1 MCYIAQRGT
10 DTIMS
15 TKVNRKETL
24 DSIQANVQDK
34 NMVKHMLATEA
45 IMRVLAKKLGEDEE
59 EWGLTGLLHDIDI
72 ELVEGDMNSHSK
84 LGADIARE
92 LGGSEAMAHAIL
104 CHNEA
109 HGIPRETKL
118 DKALF
123 CADPLSELITAATLV
138 RPDKLSG
145 LTTKSVMKRFREKR
159 FAAGVNREQ
168 LLSCQEIGLQLEEFI
183 NLGIEAMKSI
193 ASELKL

>member
-1 MCYIAQRGT
+1 MKSKLDREEI
-10 DTIMS
+10 
-15 TKVNRKETL
+15 L
-24 DSIQANVQDK
+24 DSIHGNVQDK
-34 NMVKHMLATEA
+34 NMIKHMLATEA
-45 IMRVLAKKLGEDEE
+45 IMRALARKLGEDEE
-59 EWGLTGLLHDIDI
+59 EWGITGLIHDIDV
-72 ELVEGDMNSHSK
+72 ELIEGDMSSHSK
-84 LGADIARE
+84 LGADIAQE
-92 LGGSEAMAHAIL
+92 LGVDEIVAHAIL

-123 CADPLSELITAATLV
+123 CADPLSGLITAAALV

-145 LTTKSVMKRFREKR
+145 LTTKSVMKRFREKS

-168 LLSCQEIGLQLEEFI
+168 VAQCQKIGLELEEFI
-183 NLGIEAMKSI
+183 TLGIEAMKGI